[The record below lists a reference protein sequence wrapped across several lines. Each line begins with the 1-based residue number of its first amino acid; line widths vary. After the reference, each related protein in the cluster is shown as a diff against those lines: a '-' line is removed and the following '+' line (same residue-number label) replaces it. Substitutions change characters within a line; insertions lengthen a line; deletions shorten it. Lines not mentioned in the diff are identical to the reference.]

1 MPPLAAAESEG
12 WRDKSAWPSRLFS
25 APLFHTF
32 VRKDAPRGAEGR
44 EMPEDMSF
52 QQGDSIAFSMDGK
65 FYRLTPKLLD
75 KLPEQIR

>member
-1 MPPLAAAESEG
+1 
-12 WRDKSAWPSRLFS
+12 
-25 APLFHTF
+25 
-32 VRKDAPRGAEGR
+32 VRKDVPRGAEGR